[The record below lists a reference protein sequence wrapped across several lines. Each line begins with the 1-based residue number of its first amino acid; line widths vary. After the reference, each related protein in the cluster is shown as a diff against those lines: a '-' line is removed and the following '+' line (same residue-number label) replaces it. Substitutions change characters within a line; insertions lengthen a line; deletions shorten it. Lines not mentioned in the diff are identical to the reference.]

1 MEDEIKTEEGVVE
14 ETVPA
19 TEGTDMAPA
28 EAAEAVEEEK
38 GDDEV
43 AA

>member
-1 MEDEIKTEEGVVE
+1 MEDEIKTEEGVE

-38 GDDEV
+38 GDDE
-43 AA
+43 AAA